1 MFDSIKGYYSK
12 EPKTIHI
19 VGYSIA
25 LALVGIGVLE
35 TAHSIPYIVKGE
47 SHIVGSL
54 LGPVVIA
61 CGGVAMFGYYKEM
74 EKQQD

>member
-12 EPKTIHI
+12 EPKTIHL

-35 TAHSIPYIVKGE
+35 TAHSLPYILKGE
-47 SHIVGSL
+47 SHFIGTI
-54 LGPVVIA
+54 LGPLVIA
-61 CGGVAMFGYYKEM
+61 CGSIAMVGYYKEM
-74 EKQQD
+74 EKQY